1 MLDSLDHRLKQYIEV
16 LETSGCPRATDLPHQ
31 EAEIVSGYVGDQTLE
46 DVLVSAQVD
55 TAHPPGVIIMC
66 EPSFDSFGPETS
78 KQCTSVSFDPASVR
92 IYGIAGI
99 GVRRDCFEGLCR
111 LSQRSRQRLRIS
123 FVARTKRH
131 GDDRARIHISDV
143 FDFVRHMCT
152 TVFHLRNA
160 GSWGLCQS
168 VFEVFFFR
176 FLSNFRTSSSV
187 GSSIPEASARPVT

>member
-1 MLDSLDHRLKQYIEV
+1 LDHRLKQYIEV

-99 GVRRDCFEGLCR
+99 VFPLPLTATPVGFGD
-111 LSQRSRQRLRIS
+111 
-123 FVARTKRH
+123 VAAYAALLQAHQCLVAVVAVK
-131 GDDRARIHISDV
+131 
-143 FDFVRHMCT
+143 
-152 TVFHLRNA
+152 
-160 GSWGLCQS
+160 
-168 VFEVFFFR
+168 
-176 FLSNFRTSSSV
+176 
-187 GSSIPEASARPVT
+187 PPVVWTPA